1 MKKAAISAF
10 ADNFIEE
17 LPEKYETFLGESGV
31 RLSGGQKQRVA
42 ISRAVLKDPKI
53 LLLDEATSAL
63 DAESERQVQIALDD
77 LMKNRT
83 ALIIAHRL
91 ATVKN
96 VDRIIVMDKGT
107 VVAQGTHIQLIK
119 SNQLY
124 SNLARLQFS

>member
-1 MKKAAISAF
+1 M
-10 ADNFIEE
+10 
-17 LPEKYETFLGESGV
+17 
-31 RLSGGQKQRVA
+31 
-42 ISRAVLKDPKI
+42 
-53 LLLDEATSAL
+53 
-63 DAESERQVQIALDD
+63 QIALDE

-107 VVAQGTHIQLIK
+107 VVAQGTHDQLIK

>member
-1 MKKAAISAF
+1 
-10 ADNFIEE
+10 
-17 LPEKYETFLGESGV
+17 
-31 RLSGGQKQRVA
+31 
-42 ISRAVLKDPKI
+42 
-53 LLLDEATSAL
+53 
-63 DAESERQVQIALDD
+63 
-77 LMKNRT
+77 MKNRT

-107 VVAQGTHIQLIK
+107 VVAQGTHDQLIK